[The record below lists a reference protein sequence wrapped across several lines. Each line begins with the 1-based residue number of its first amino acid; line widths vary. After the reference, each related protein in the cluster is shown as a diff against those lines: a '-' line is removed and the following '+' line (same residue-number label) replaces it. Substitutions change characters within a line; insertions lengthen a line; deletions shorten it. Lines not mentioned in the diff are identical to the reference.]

1 MGQKVNPHGL
11 RIGIIKTW
19 DARWYADKD
28 YATNLH
34 EDMKIRKFLNTKLAT
49 ASLAKVEIE
58 RAANRIKVTLHTA
71 KPGMVIGRGGASI
84 EELKKA
90 LKKLTDKTIDV
101 NIAEIKQAEM
111 DATLVAANVAAQLEK
126 RMAFRR
132 VMKQTVGR
140 TMRIGAKGIKVMV
153 AGRLGGAE
161 IARTEA
167 YREGSIPLH
176 TLRADINYGTAEA
189 HTTFG
194 RIGVKVWIYRGEVI
208 PTGKPT
214 RQQSPNP
221 QGEGAG
227 N

>member
-1 MGQKVNPHGL
+1 
-11 RIGIIKTW
+11 
-19 DARWYADKD
+19 
-28 YATNLH
+28 
-34 EDMKIRKFLNTKLAT
+34 
-49 ASLAKVEIE
+49 
-58 RAANRIKVTLHTA
+58 
-71 KPGMVIGRGGASI
+71 
-84 EELKKA
+84 
-90 LKKLTDKTIDV
+90 
-101 NIAEIKQAEM
+101 M

-126 RMAFRR
+126 RRAFRR

-208 PTGKPT
+208 PTGKPV
-214 RQQSPNP
+214 RQQAPNP